1 MLKRRSLI
9 GLVVCACVGW
19 TGTVTVRAAP
29 TVVTYWNEVANAAVT
44 IGRAGPAGALDNA
57 IIAAA
62 VHDAVQAIEG
72 RYEPYYF
79 SAPGSEGSTT
89 AAVAAA
95 AYGVL
100 IRLYPTQGPGLTGLT
115 KKFDD
120 YVLLNGLTGDPGL
133 DVGDDAAAALFTQYR
148 PLIPLPN
155 YTGGTNPGEW
165 RPTPTLNLPGGFEFL
180 AYTPPFT
187 LLRASQFRPQGPP
200 PLTSSHYRRD
210 YDEVKAF
217 GSLTNSKRN
226 ADQTDMAHFFS
237 ENFVAQMP
245 RAVRGIVEAHVPETG
260 DAARLFALTA
270 LAAADAVIT
279 CWDSKYHFSFWRP
292 ITAIRE
298 GENDGNAKTVGD
310 PAWNPLINTPNY
322 PDYTSGANNIT
333 GAHMKMLELFF
344 GTDSFD
350 FIITSNAPL
359 AIDKTREYHSFSQA
373 AQEVVEA
380 RILLGI
386 HFRFADEQAREQ
398 GSHVAHWVFQKFLRP
413 VR

>member
-44 IGRAGPAGALDNA
+44 IGRAGPAGALDSA

-165 RPTPTLNLPGGFEFL
+165 RPTP
-180 AYTPPFT
+180 
-187 LLRASQFRPQGPP
+187 

-217 GSLTNSKRN
+217 GSLANSKRD